1 MAMALLAQGKFE
13 VASVRPR
20 TTEIGRIEITTSG
33 NRLTAEAESAGG
45 LISWAYDLKS
55 YQIPDTKALDDTVY
69 DITAKAEG
77 DATPSRPEFRQ
88 MLQVLLAERFHL
100 KMHREVR
107 EMPVY
112 ALVVGK
118 NGPKFHESGED
129 AIEGGNIGVHGR
141 NQTMN
146 SRKVTMDVAA
156 ERIRGAFFLE
166 RPVLNRTGL
175 KGLYD
180 VRLEATPE
188 FRINR
193 GPEPD
198 DISVFTAV
206 QEQLGLKLESTK
218 APIEVLVIDHIEKP
232 SEN

>member
-1 MAMALLAQGKFE
+1 MVSVLMAMALLAQGKFE

-77 DATPSRPEFRQ
+77 DATPSRAEFRQ
-88 MLQVLLAERFHL
+88 MLA
-100 KMHREVR
+100 
-107 EMPVY
+107 
-112 ALVVGK
+112 
-118 NGPKFHESGED
+118 
-129 AIEGGNIGVHGR
+129 GNIGVHGR

-166 RPVLNRTGL
+166 RPVLNKTGL
-175 KGLYD
+175 TGLYD